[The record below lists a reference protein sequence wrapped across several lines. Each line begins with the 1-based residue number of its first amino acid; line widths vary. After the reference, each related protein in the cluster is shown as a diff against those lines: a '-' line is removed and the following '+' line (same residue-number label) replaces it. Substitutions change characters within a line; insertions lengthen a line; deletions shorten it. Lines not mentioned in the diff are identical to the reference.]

1 MSGNTIGTLFAV
13 TSFGESHGPAIGC
26 VVDGCPPGM
35 ELCAADIQAEPH
47 AAAMRVGISS
57 TVVRSS
63 DAAVFAIAL
72 VSLACLRA

>member
-35 ELCAADIQAEPH
+35 AIKRGRYSALN
-47 AAAMRVGISS
+47 S
-57 TVVRSS
+57 TVASP
-63 DAAVFAIAL
+63 A
-72 VSLACLRA
+72 LRAT